1 MLNSTN
7 PTRGRSERAA
17 ALIRVNEVP
26 DEFSHQA
33 SKAAAAKSAAIK
45 KEGEVLESILTR
57 FFGGVLYLD
66 MLYLKNNRL
75 ILVDLVQE
83 IPMRENAGVRA
94 SNQLIL
100 SLDKAALIHHTTVSQ
115 WPKNGKAWYG
125 YKDEQD
131 ISCQEAIEVFG
142 LEAICES
149 LADQLKSQPSPQAQ
163 VSEYQERID
172 RADRL
177 LAAAQEAIGQDGLV
191 EIKEQSQ

>member
-1 MLNSTN
+1 M
-7 PTRGRSERAA
+7 
-17 ALIRVNEVP
+17 
-26 DEFSHQA
+26 
-33 SKAAAAKSAAIK
+33 
-45 KEGEVLESILTR
+45 LESILTR

-131 ISCQEAIEVFG
+131 ISCQEAI
-142 LEAICES
+142 CEG

-177 LAAAQEAIGQDGLV
+177 LAAASREAIGQDVLV